1 MPPLCTAGYGLATG
15 NLYFFLGAFYLFFI
29 NAVMISL
36 STLIIVR
43 FLKFPQKQVVDKK
56 RAAHVKRY
64 ISVIVVLTVLPS
76 IYFGYQIIQQTI
88 FNSNVQSYLNK
99 EFNFEKTQIVGKH
112 IAYHLTDTCSIEVI
126 LTGKEIT
133 KLQIQ
138 ELSQL
143 LNKYSLYRTKL
154 IVKQGSLDIQSVDVG
169 QIKSGIIE
177 EIYHKNELV
186 IQDKDEKI
194 RILESA
200 LIKAQNTI
208 PSTDIAE
215 EIYAINP
222 NVTQFSAYKTVLY
235 DNVQNVADT
244 TVMVY
249 VSVKG
254 RVKRNDKM
262 VLYNWL
268 QKRLHTNKLKLIIE

>member
-1 MPPLCTAGYGLATG
+1 
-15 NLYFFLGAFYLFFI
+15 
-29 NAVMISL
+29 
-36 STLIIVR
+36 
-43 FLKFPQKQVVDKK
+43 
-56 RAAHVKRY
+56 
-64 ISVIVVLTVLPS
+64 
-76 IYFGYQIIQQTI
+76 
-88 FNSNVQSYLNK
+88 
-99 EFNFEKTQIVGKH
+99 
-112 IAYHLTDTCSIEVI
+112 
-126 LTGKEIT
+126 
-133 KLQIQ
+133 
-138 ELSQL
+138 
-143 LNKYSLYRTKL
+143 
-154 IVKQGSLDIQSVDVG
+154 VG